1 MVYNQIVTWT
11 AFAILAMSGGSESST
26 AIYLEWI
33 IFSPL
38 KSVEHEPPTE
48 KHRKNPLKR
57 VIEIYYKNLM
67 HCVETFMRSND
78 FADVPIVC
86 DDGSVTLAHKVIL
99 AFL

>member
-1 MVYNQIVTWT
+1 MPDR
-11 AFAILAMSGGSESST
+11 ESST
-26 AIYLEWI
+26 AICLKEM

-86 DDGSVTLAHKVIL
+86 DDGSAILTHKVTLA
-99 AFL
+99 FL

>member
-1 MVYNQIVTWT
+1 
-11 AFAILAMSGGSESST
+11 MSEGSESLT
-26 AIYLEWI
+26 AIYLKLI

-78 FADVPIVC
+78 FANVPIVC
-86 DDGSVTLAHKVIL
+86 DDGSAILTHKVTLA
-99 AFL
+99 FL

>member
-1 MVYNQIVTWT
+1 
-11 AFAILAMSGGSESST
+11 MSEGSESLT
-26 AIYLEWI
+26 AIYLKLI

-38 KSVEHEPPTE
+38 KSVEHEPSTE
-48 KHRKNPLKR
+48 EHRKKSAQASDRILYQ
-57 VIEIYYKNLM
+57 ILL
-67 HCVETFMRSND
+67 HSVETFMRSND

>member
-1 MVYNQIVTWT
+1 MPDR
-11 AFAILAMSGGSESST
+11 ESST
-26 AIYLEWI
+26 AICLKEM

-48 KHRKNPLKR
+48 KHRKNPLKQ
-57 VIEIYYKNLM
+57 VIDRIYYKILM

-78 FADVPIVC
+78 FANIPIAC
-86 DDGSVTLAHKVIL
+86 DDNSAILAHEVIL

>member
-1 MVYNQIVTWT
+1 MKKAHKVFLSR
-11 AFAILAMSGGSESST
+11 AFSVSLRDQ
-26 AIYLEWI
+26 I

-38 KSVEHEPPTE
+38 TSVEHEPSTE
-48 KHRKNPLKR
+48 EHRKKSAQASDRIL
-57 VIEIYYKNLM
+57 YQNLL
-67 HCVETFMRSND
+67 HSVETFMRSND